1 MSDADV
7 LSPADTS
14 WRGRLQHVLFANAAP
29 IFSVLRRVCP
39 ILDLGDM
46 VLVTRYDD
54 VLEVLRND
62 PAFAV
67 PYTKNLGL
75 IMGDEAFFLGM
86 NDTPDYRRDVAALR
100 AVVLDS
106 DLPALAAET
115 VRQADLLL
123 DAANGT
129 IDVVDYTR
137 QVTFGVICP
146 YFGITP
152 PADGDLRVWATRLFE
167 FQFTYA
173 GDLGPGVRDPLYGA
187 AARMAPLLRAHVQS
201 LIEQRRGGGGPDDV
215 LKRCLLRQA
224 AGEDGYSDAKIRCA
238 LIGCLV
244 GGVPQPPMVLP
255 FALNQL
261 LDRTAAFA
269 EATASAKA
277 GYTASVAK
285 YLFEALRFDP
295 LAPLLQRRT
304 LVNTQIA
311 AGTPRAK
318 MIRAGKT
325 VGVCFASAMRD
336 PRRVAD
342 PEIFDTE
349 RPACNTLHFG
359 HGLHSC
365 FGEQINRTILPVML
379 ERLLRRGIR
388 RAPDAA
394 GQLVK
399 RGIFA
404 DTLWVEYLRSIEG

>member
-14 WRGRLQHVLFANAAP
+14 MRGRLQHFLFANAAP
-29 IFSVLRRVCP
+29 IFSMLRVACP
-39 ILDLGDM
+39 ILDLGDI

-62 PAFAV
+62 PAFAA
-67 PYTKNLGL
+67 PYAKNLTL
-75 IMGDEAFFLGM
+75 IMGNEDFFLGM
-86 NDTPDYRRDVAALR
+86 NDTPTYRRDLAALH
-100 AVVLDS
+100 AVVLDT
-106 DLPALAAET
+106 DLPALVAET
-115 VRQADLLL
+115 VRQSDLLL
-123 DAANGT
+123 DAANGR

-152 PADGDLRVWATRLFE
+152 PAEGDLRVWATRLFE

-173 GDLGPGVRDPLYGA
+173 GDIGPGVKDPLYGA

-201 LIEQRRGGGGPDDV
+201 LIEQRRGGSGPDDV
-215 LKRCLLRQA
+215 LKRCLARQA
-224 AGEDGYSDAKIRCA
+224 AGDDAYSDAKIRCA

-261 LDRTAAFA
+261 LDRAAPFA
-269 EATASAKA
+269 DATASAHA
-277 GYTASVAK
+277 GDTASVAK

-304 LVNTQIA
+304 LANTQIA
-311 AGTPRAK
+311 AGTPRART
-318 MIRAGKT
+318 IRAGKT

-336 PRRVAD
+336 PRRIAG
-342 PEIFDTE
+342 PEIFDID
-349 RPACNTLHFG
+349 RPACNYLHFG

-365 FGEQINRTILPVML
+365 FGEQINRTILPAMM
-379 ERLLRRGIR
+379 ERLLRRR
-388 RAPDAA
+388 LHRAPGAA

-404 DTLWVEYLRSIEG
+404 QALWVEY